1 MQTTQPR
8 SRPTHKLLPIA
19 AALALSLSACGGGGG
34 GTAQINPA
42 AATNTTLKG
51 AVIDAPIANAAVTFT
66 SGAPMGQ
73 PGSVV
78 VGTATADA
86 SGNYTV
92 QAALPNTAVPLF
104 ANATSP
110 DGQVVLTA
118 YLGTSSAVLAAGSL
132 TSANLPNL
140 IISQVT
146 TAALAVYVAAGG
158 SYASLTPTLYA
169 ALLSQHHDDILALS
183 AAIKAVADGYCA
195 RPAHYDDTEAMAHD
209 IARQG
214 LASPTS
220 SALNSAS
227 TTLGSS
233 CDSNLKALM
242 QYISSDERWAP
253 ELDLGD
259 VLEQGAPVVA
269 VGTYTLQGVLAQSG
283 MSALPMQPAPPA
295 STASATSVPQPAG
308 TLPPGILNM
317 AVQVDANGNV
327 SSSDGS
333 GNVTGVIVGNLITLT
348 VKDGQ
353 GNTYVLA
360 GKAGLLPSG
369 FVIGSS
375 ASAPAP
381 SAPASSASSTTN
393 APGTAIGYGLRMGGR
408 TQSGGMLTRFDAV
421 LVPQNSQPG
430 WAQIAPTKSEHSDGV
445 TCSKGFGLRLMGT
458 GATVGGLVL
467 GACVTPQAAGLNLS
481 PAQSNGSGD
490 EYGDDDFKPGSSVSF
505 SGLDL
510 SSSQGSATPYIISA
524 PTVTISKTLQAPTTG
539 ACPSGSMSS
548 NTQPGTCGT
557 TLTGQMFYVMGAKDM
572 IFSTAKPTSNGLF
585 VMNENPLDHL
595 QENQAHQD
603 H

>member
-19 AALALSLSACGGGGG
+19 AAMALSLSACGGGSG
-34 GTAQINPA
+34 GTAKINPA

-140 IISQVT
+140 VISQVT
-146 TAALAVYVAAGG
+146 TAALAVYIAAGG

-195 RPAHYDDTEAMAHD
+195 RPAHYNDTEEMAHY

-259 VLEQGAPVVA
+259 VLEQGAPAVA
-269 VGTYTLQGVLAQSG
+269 AGTYNLQGVLAQSG

-295 STASATSVPQPAG
+295 STASATSVPQPAS

-333 GNVTGVIVGNLITLT
+333 GNVTGVIVSNLITLT

-353 GNTYVLA
+353 GNAYMLA

-369 FVIGSS
+369 FVIGGT
-375 ASAPAP
+375 APVPAP
-381 SAPASSASSTTN
+381 SAPASSASSATN
-393 APGTAIGYGLRMGGR
+393 AVGTAIGYGLRMGGR
-408 TQSGGMLTRFDAV
+408 TQVGVLTRFDAV

-445 TCSKGFGLRLMGT
+445 SCTSNSNSNSGMFGVRLMGT

-467 GACVTPQAAGLNLS
+467 GACVMPQAAGLNLS
-481 PAQSNGSGD
+481 PALPNGNLH
-490 EYGDDDFKPGSSVSF
+490 EYGDDDFKPGTSVSF
-505 SGLDL
+505 SNFSLNN
-510 SSSQGSATPYIISA
+510 SSSTPYVLSA
-524 PTVTISKTLQAPTTG
+524 ASVTITQ
-539 ACPSGSMSS
+539 SGSSANSS
-548 NTQPGTCGT
+548 V
-557 TLTGQMFYVMGAKDM
+557 TGQMFYVMGAKDM
-572 IFSTAKPTSNGLF
+572 IFSTAAPSSNGLF
-585 VMNENPLDHL
+585 VMNENPLDTL
-595 QENQAHQD
+595 QENHAHQD